1 MQFLINKI
9 AYGIFSALWYILVFL
24 PGWVLHIIHTTVEFI
39 ALKLPIFILFGG
51 YTIDFN
57 SIFLYRFLTIMC
69 ISIVFVIGI
78 VMYRLFQAHKSSE
91 NILLFKDSFKRAVV
105 AVLLMLG
112 IPIGIWLMMIFSIIL
127 FDFIKSVMINNPH
140 ETISNFI
147 FKVLEPSWENASSG
161 HRAWVNVQNNFQ
173 ALSFSDWKN
182 MKGSSILLVIKLSL
196 SLLAI
201 LWAIM
206 QLFLRVVK
214 IAAFEFV
221 YLLWLPMSV
230 AQGVNDNGETLKK
243 WFAKFTECIL
253 SSFIILICLLLFL
266 FLVDSAFIQVP
277 KLLSEI
283 IKLDGLESIKN
294 TVSSILSV
302 SILIGMSFGIESMVT
317 RLMYFFNLVEFASSP
332 KLKFKKQNNNKQP
345 KNSALSGK
353 SSQKSISKSKNT
365 SKKGNQV
372 ITNKSG
378 LKKNNVGTGSS
389 TKDQNILSPFFL
401 KIFEKLKGLKNDN
414 ATS

>member
-221 YLLWLPMSV
+221 YLLWLPVSV

-283 IKLDGLESIKN
+283 IKIDGLESIKN
-294 TVSSILSV
+294 NVSSILSV

-317 RLMYFFNLVEFASSP
+317 RLMHFFNLDEFASSP
-332 KLKFKKQNNNKQP
+332 KLKFKKTANNKHT

-389 TKDQNILSPFFL
+389 TKNQNMLSPFFL

>member
-389 TKDQNILSPFFL
+389 TKDQNMLSPFFL